1 MTQERLR
8 ELLRERVAEETM
20 PDYSARA
27 WRAARAVRRR
37 RRLGAAA
44 GVAAATVGVSAGIAV
59 LGSTPPDPAL
69 SPGVPATSDASDR
82 PDATYRGVPV
92 WWSPD
97 QHEEQELT
105 PVDSPL
111 PPEIDLDASQPYV
124 TGELDRAVA
133 AFARGRSVVLVG
145 PDGQLRTVD
154 VSRLQEVTKPNG
166 YAYFP
171 TGTGMLSMGG
181 TQLLFPQPGGDVATF
196 TIASGEWSSAFL
208 TSCTKCSGPPLPTVG
223 SGEDAPD
230 PGFDASAAQRY
241 GEARDRAASWGM
253 GVPLPVR
260 NASTYLSSPEFL
272 VAHGAVLAFMD
283 LIGDGQDTRY
293 KECCPVA
300 GWLDPQTVVYES
312 RQTDHVLVAWRVR
325 TGDFFLVSRIR
336 GQYDVASFAF

>member
-1 MTQERLR
+1 MTGERLR
-8 ELLRERVAEETM
+8 VLLRERVAEETM
-20 PDYSARA
+20 PDYSHRA
-27 WRAARAVRRR
+27 WRAARVVRRR
-37 RRLGAAA
+37 HRLGAAA
-44 GVAAATVGVSAGIAV
+44 GVVAATVGVSAVIAAV
-59 LGSTPPDPAL
+59 SSTPAPAPV
-69 SPGVPATSDASDR
+69 PGVSDAPPAS
-82 PDATYRGVPV
+82 PDATYQGVPV

-97 QHEEQELT
+97 QHEEQGLT

-111 PPEIDLDASQPYV
+111 PAEIDLDASQPYV

-145 PDGQLRTVD
+145 PAGELRTVD
-154 VSRLQEVTKPNG
+154 VSRLEKVTKPNG
-166 YAYFP
+166 YSYFP
-171 TGTGMLSMGG
+171 TGTGMLSEGG

-208 TSCTKCSGPPLPTVG
+208 SSCTKCSGTPLPTPG
-223 SGEDAPD
+223 TGENAPK
-230 PGFDASAAQRY
+230 PPFDASAAQPY
-241 GEARDRAASWGM
+241 GEVRDGAASWGM

-312 RQTDHVLVAWRVR
+312 RQTDPVLVAWRVR

-336 GQYDVASFAF
+336 GQYDVASYAL